1 MAFLAAQADNAD
13 YNNNADNADQLK
25 IKADFHR
32 DSFAILA
39 MLALHIVL
47 FYLAYISEHSKSAR
61 QATSRTK
68 HKSEKIT
75 GKYSNNFH
83 FFLFGVFKLILN
95 VVPCSLVLQGVTEYG
110 KCLETWKWQKRYE
123 QGAPNDLLYV

>member
-39 MLALHIVL
+39 MLTL
-47 FYLAYISEHSKSAR
+47 F
-61 QATSRTK
+61 
-68 HKSEKIT
+68 
-75 GKYSNNFH
+75 
-83 FFLFGVFKLILN
+83 FFI
-95 VVPCSLVLQGVTEYG
+95 
-110 KCLETWKWQKRYE
+110 
-123 QGAPNDLLYV
+123 

>member
-25 IKADFHR
+25 MKADFHR

-61 QATSRTK
+61 QAELNTNLKRLLANTQTTFTFS
-68 HKSEKIT
+68 
-75 GKYSNNFH
+75 YLV
-83 FFLFGVFKLILN
+83 FL
-95 VVPCSLVLQGVTEYG
+95 S
-110 KCLETWKWQKRYE
+110 
-123 QGAPNDLLYV
+123 